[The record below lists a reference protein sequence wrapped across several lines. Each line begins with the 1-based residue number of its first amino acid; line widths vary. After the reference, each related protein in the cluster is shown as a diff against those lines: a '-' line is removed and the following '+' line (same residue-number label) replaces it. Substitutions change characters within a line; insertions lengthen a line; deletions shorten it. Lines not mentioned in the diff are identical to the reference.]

1 MNDGVLLERAREY
14 DAQALAEIYD
24 RYAESIYRYAYR
36 YVGDANLAEDLTSEV
51 FLKLLQ
57 VLGTTRAP
65 REQLQGW
72 LYRVARNLAVD
83 WFRQQAKGVPYSLN
97 EEVTPGGDS
106 PATRLEEQQL
116 HQDLREAI
124 NKLTPS
130 QQQVIVLRF
139 GEGRKISEVARL
151 MGKSEGSIK
160 VMQYRAMKRLRKL
173 LEKQGKRENEAQRSK
188 SWQQAAQGKSIDEAV
203 APLVE
208 TAQLVSALADPPNR
222 TRLIRGPRQCLS
234 EDADSV

>member
-1 MNDGVLLERAREY
+1 LATNDSNLLERAREY

-36 YVGDANLAEDLTSEV
+36 FVGDASLAEDLTSEV

-57 VLGTTRAP
+57 VLGTSRAP
-65 REQLQGW
+65 QEQLQGW

-83 WFRQQAKGVPYSLN
+83 WFRQQAKGVHISLN
-97 EEVTPGGDS
+97 EELTPDGDS

-116 HQDLREAI
+116 HQDLRDAI
-124 NKLTPS
+124 SKLTPS

-139 GEGRKISEVARL
+139 GEGRKIREIGHL

-173 LEKQGKRENEAQRSK
+173 LEKQGKKGNEQKKGRNL
-188 SWQQAAQGKSIDEAV
+188 GKVPATS
-203 APLVE
+203 
-208 TAQLVSALADPPNR
+208 SA
-222 TRLIRGPRQCLS
+222 GQ
-234 EDADSV
+234 EH

>member
-1 MNDGVLLERAREY
+1 MATNDCALLERVREY

-36 YVGDANLAEDLTSEV
+36 YVGDATLAEDLTSDV

-57 VLGTTRAP
+57 VLGTRRAP
-65 REQLQGW
+65 QEQLQGW

-83 WFRQQAKGVPYSLN
+83 WFRKQGKGVPLSLN
-97 EEVTPGGDS
+97 EELAPGGDS
-106 PATRLEEQQL
+106 PVTRLEQQEL

-124 NKLTPS
+124 SKLTPE

-139 GEGRKISEVARL
+139 GEGRKIREVGRL

-173 LEKQGKRENEAQRSK
+173 LASRVVTAANETPQSSRDRTPATGTVGQ
-188 SWQQAAQGKSIDEAV
+188 
-203 APLVE
+203 
-208 TAQLVSALADPPNR
+208 TA
-222 TRLIRGPRQCLS
+222 I
-234 EDADSV
+234 E

>member
-1 MNDGVLLERAREY
+1 MATNDSVLLERAREY

-57 VLGTTRAP
+57 VLGTRRAP
-65 REQLQGW
+65 RKQLQGW

-83 WFRQQAKGVPYSLN
+83 WFRKQAKGASISLN
-97 EEVTPGGDS
+97 EELTPDGDS
-106 PATRLEEQQL
+106 IVARLEQKQL

-124 NKLTPS
+124 SKLTPE

-139 GEGRKISEVARL
+139 GEGRKLKEIGRL

-160 VMQYRAMKRLRKL
+160 LMQYRAVRRLEKL
-173 LEKQGKRENEAQRSK
+173 LDHQEKRRHEARQSRKAQVPAPS
-188 SWQQAAQGKSIDEAV
+188 SLGRAAGD
-203 APLVE
+203 
-208 TAQLVSALADPPNR
+208 
-222 TRLIRGPRQCLS
+222 
-234 EDADSV
+234 

>member
-1 MNDGVLLERAREY
+1 MATNDSNLLERAREY

-57 VLGTTRAP
+57 VLGTSRAP

-83 WFRQQAKGVPYSLN
+83 WFRQQAKEIPYSLN
-97 EEVTPGGDS
+97 EELTPGGDS
-106 PATRLEEQQL
+106 PVTRLEEQQL

-124 NKLTPS
+124 SKLTPS

-139 GEGRKISEVARL
+139 GEGRKIREIGRL

-160 VMQYRAMKRLRKL
+160 AIQYRAMKRLRKM
-173 LEKQGKRENEAQRSK
+173 LENQSEFSSK
-188 SWQQAAQGKSIDEAV
+188 HQFPHV
-203 APLVE
+203 L
-208 TAQLVSALADPPNR
+208 R
-222 TRLIRGPRQCLS
+222 
-234 EDADSV
+234 

>member
-1 MNDGVLLERAREY
+1 MATNDCALLERVREY

-36 YVGDANLAEDLTSEV
+36 YVGDATLAEDLTSDV

-57 VLGTTRAP
+57 VLGTRRAP
-65 REQLQGW
+65 QEQLQGW

-83 WFRQQAKGVPYSLN
+83 WFRKQGKGVPLSLN
-97 EEVTPGGDS
+97 EELAPGGDS
-106 PATRLEEQQL
+106 PVTRLEQQEL

-124 NKLTPS
+124 SKLTPE

-139 GEGRKISEVARL
+139 GEGRKIREVGRL

-173 LEKQGKRENEAQRSK
+173 LASRVVTAANETPQSSRGRTPATGNVGQ
-188 SWQQAAQGKSIDEAV
+188 
-203 APLVE
+203 
-208 TAQLVSALADPPNR
+208 TA
-222 TRLIRGPRQCLS
+222 I
-234 EDADSV
+234 E

>member
-1 MNDGVLLERAREY
+1 MATNDSVLLERAREY

-57 VLGTTRAP
+57 VLGTSRAP

-83 WFRQQAKGVPYSLN
+83 WFRKQAKGVALSLN
-97 EEVTPGGDS
+97 EELTPDGDS
-106 PATRLEEQQL
+106 PVTRLEQEQL

-124 NKLTPS
+124 SMLTPS

-139 GEGRKISEVARL
+139 GEGRKISEIGRL

-160 VMQYRAMKRLRKL
+160 LMQYRALKRLRKL
-173 LEKQGKRENEAQRSK
+173 LENQGKKGNESEKGRNT
-188 SWQQAAQGKSIDEAV
+188 GKVPATS
-203 APLVE
+203 
-208 TAQLVSALADPPNR
+208 SA
-222 TRLIRGPRQCLS
+222 GQ
-234 EDADSV
+234 EH

>member
-1 MNDGVLLERAREY
+1 MATNDSVLLERARRY

-57 VLGTTRAP
+57 VLGTSRAP
-65 REQLQGW
+65 RQQLQGW

-83 WFRQQAKGVPYSLN
+83 WFRKQAKGVAFSLN
-97 EEVTPGGDS
+97 EELTPDGDS
-106 PATRLEEQQL
+106 PVTRLEQEQL

-124 NKLTPS
+124 SMLTPS

-139 GEGRKISEVARL
+139 GEGRKISEVGRL
-151 MGKSEGSIK
+151 MGKSEGSVK
-160 VMQYRAMKRLRKL
+160 VLQYRALRRLRKL
-173 LEKQGKRENEAQRSK
+173 LESQGQREYETPPSK
-188 SWQQAAQGKSIDEAV
+188 SPQVPATGGAGHAAGD
-203 APLVE
+203 
-208 TAQLVSALADPPNR
+208 
-222 TRLIRGPRQCLS
+222 
-234 EDADSV
+234 

>member
-1 MNDGVLLERAREY
+1 LATNDSNLLERAREY

-36 YVGDANLAEDLTSEV
+36 YVGDASLAEDLTSEV

-57 VLGTTRAP
+57 VLGTSRAP

-83 WFRQQAKGVPYSLN
+83 WFRQQAKGVPLLLN
-97 EEVTPGGDS
+97 EELTPDGDS

-124 NKLTPS
+124 SKLTPS

-139 GEGRKISEVARL
+139 GEGRKIGEIGRL

-160 VMQYRAMKRLRKL
+160 LMQYRAMKRLRKL
-173 LEKQGKRENEAQRSK
+173 LEKQGKRGNEQEKGRK
-188 SWQQAAQGKSIDEAV
+188 LGKVPATS
-203 APLVE
+203 
-208 TAQLVSALADPPNR
+208 SA
-222 TRLIRGPRQCLS
+222 GQ
-234 EDADSV
+234 EH

>member
-1 MNDGVLLERAREY
+1 MATNDGNLLERAREY

-57 VLGTTRAP
+57 VLGTSRAP

-72 LYRVARNLAVD
+72 LYRVARNLTVD

-97 EEVTPGGDS
+97 EELTPDGDS

-124 NKLTPS
+124 SKLTPS

-139 GEGRKISEVARL
+139 GEGRKISEIGRL

-160 VMQYRAMKRLRKL
+160 LMQYRAMKRLRKL
-173 LEKQGKRENEAQRSK
+173 LENQGKRGNEAQKGRNL
-188 SWQQAAQGKSIDEAV
+188 GKVPATS
-203 APLVE
+203 
-208 TAQLVSALADPPNR
+208 SA
-222 TRLIRGPRQCLS
+222 GQ
-234 EDADSV
+234 EH